1 MQLKIISSFDNIISL
16 YNNIHV
22 FNNIFRSNNEPH
34 ISIPM
39 ANGNDSTTLNA
50 TDSEHYLNLIKPLNN
65 ITREAGESVRLKCE
79 FTGNPLP
86 KVQWYKHEAPI
97 ETEKGRVL
105 IKYSGVRDQPD
116 RVRARLIINRLDTH
130 DIGFYKCEASNG
142 YKTVHSTGVLIVKT
156 GMCHILQ

>member
-1 MQLKIISSFDNIISL
+1 MT
-16 YNNIHV
+16 
-22 FNNIFRSNNEPH
+22 
-34 ISIPM
+34 
-39 ANGNDSTTLNA
+39 NGNDSTTLNA